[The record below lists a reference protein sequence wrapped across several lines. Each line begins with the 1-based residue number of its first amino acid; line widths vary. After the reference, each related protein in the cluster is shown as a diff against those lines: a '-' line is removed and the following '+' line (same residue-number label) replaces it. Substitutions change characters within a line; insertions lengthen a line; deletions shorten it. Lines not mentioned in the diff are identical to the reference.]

1 MDGKIGLSAAIQ
13 MAAQLEI
20 DFPGME
26 VLSLGRSATSDAE
39 AELQIGGRFL
49 LYHVLLC
56 GEIRLAVT
64 LMDGIQGPQPI
75 LRVADTAAGWDVL
88 DRLIRSME
96 TYETADLSRP
106 ICVGDPLVH
115 DPRSC
120 WVIA

>member
-1 MDGKIGLSAAIQ
+1 MGGSGLSAAIQ
-13 MAAQLEI
+13 MAAQLEL
-20 DFPGME
+20 DFPTME
-26 VLSLGRSATSDAE
+26 VLSLARSATSDGE
-39 AELQIGGRFL
+39 TELQIGGRYL

-56 GEIRLAVT
+56 GEIRLSVA
-64 LMDGIQGPQPI
+64 LMDGVQCPENI
-75 LRVADTAAGWDVL
+75 LQSPDTPAGWDVL